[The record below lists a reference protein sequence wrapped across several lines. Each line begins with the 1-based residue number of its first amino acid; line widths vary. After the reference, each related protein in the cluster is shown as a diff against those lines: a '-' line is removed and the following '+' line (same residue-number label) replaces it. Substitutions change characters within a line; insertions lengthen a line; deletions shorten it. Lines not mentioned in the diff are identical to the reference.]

1 MRVLVLGGTK
11 FIGRALVEELHRR
24 GHDMLIVHR
33 GAHEPDGWLDVQHL
47 HRDRG
52 SLSVSDVSSFAPDV
66 VVDTSAMTHRDAE
79 LAVNAV
85 RDDVRFVVL
94 SSMDV
99 YEAYGNLLAGRSGE
113 PVPLA
118 EDAPVRSS
126 RYPYRGR
133 YAGMEDYEKLDVED
147 IYRARR
153 AVVCRLPAV
162 FGPHDEQRREDFI
175 LRRVVAGRTQ
185 IPFGA
190 GNWLWSRLHVHDAA
204 VALAAV
210 VEHRQIEDEILNIGP
225 ASTLTVRQW
234 AKAIL
239 LAASSTSSMV
249 PVPDTALPGDLWLS
263 ASIGQHILADSSKAR
278 ALLNWRDRDPTVATA
293 DSVAWHLAHYIGG
306 DDIDWTPDDAA
317 LAAFVQS
324 P

>member
-24 GHDMLIVHR
+24 GHELLIVHR
-33 GAHEPDGWLDVQHL
+33 GEHEPDGWLDVQHL

-52 SLSVSDVSSFAPDV
+52 SLSASDVSSFAPDV
-66 VVDTSAMTHRDAE
+66 VVDTSAMTRSDAE
-79 LAVNAV
+79 LAVNV
-85 RDDVRFVVL
+85 VHDDVRCVVL

-99 YEAYGNLLAGRSGE
+99 YQAYGNLLAGRSGE

-133 YAGMEDYEKLDVED
+133 YDDMEDYEKLDVED
-147 IYRARR
+147 IYRARG

-175 LRRVVAGRTQ
+175 LRRVMAGRTR

-204 VALAAV
+204 LALAAV
-210 VEHRQIEDEILNIGP
+210 VEHRQTE
-225 ASTLTVRQW
+225 
-234 AKAIL
+234 
-239 LAASSTSSMV
+239 
-249 PVPDTALPGDLWLS
+249 
-263 ASIGQHILADSSKAR
+263 
-278 ALLNWRDRDPTVATA
+278 
-293 DSVAWHLAHYIGG
+293 
-306 DDIDWTPDDAA
+306 DDILKASLHADRSPVGKGDSLGRRLDRVVGVCPRRDAA
-317 LAAFVQS
+317 WRSVVVGFDRPAHPRRLLEGAS
-324 P
+324 PSQLERP